1 MSESDQPTSG
11 SLPQAQ
17 ATSPERLLKR
27 SEVTARCEMY
37 RIAYQEGQ
45 RTLDDQQDELNRI
58 RDRSVQFTAFI
69 GAATAFLVGTGLSA
83 TSKDAL
89 FYGLASAAS
98 ALTAIL
104 IFLLF
109 NLLTPT
115 NRHPWKYQ
123 ASTEFIIKQWIEADV
138 PQLDEAA
145 LLREMAL
152 RYDRWH
158 RRNEVM
164 LTSIRGSYRWLIAT
178 GSAQVTVWAAL
189 VWIKG

>member
-1 MSESDQPTSG
+1 
-11 SLPQAQ
+11 
-17 ATSPERLLKR
+17 
-27 SEVTARCEMY
+27 MY
-37 RIAYQEGQ
+37 KIAYQEGQ

-89 FYGLASAAS
+89 YYGLASAAS

-104 IFLLF
+104 ILLLF

-115 NRHPWKYQ
+115 NRHSWKYQ
-123 ASTEFIIKQWIEADV
+123 VSTEYMIKQWIEADV

-152 RYDRWH
+152 RYDTWH
-158 RRNEVM
+158 RDNEVT
-164 LTSIRGSYRWLIAT
+164 LSSIRRSYRWLIAT